1 MWNWKGN
8 ELKVSAVGFRY
19 LRQLVKLKALQFKII
34 FQSQPTNAFWNV
46 ILWSCKEISYFS
58 RQPTSWHFERAIN
71 ESILKTFEK
80 CIVKEQVFF
89 HLHWFSFSFFYNT
102 RPTLY
107 VFAKGH
113 KNAVPLANSMYILR
127 HRYDWNKEWV
137 EHRDVGGGGSGVPR
151 GPNGFA
157 SHPFSYCLL

>member
-89 HLHWFSFSFFYNT
+89 HLHWFSFSFFFII
-102 RPTLY
+102 RDLLY
-107 VFAKGH
+107 MCLQKAIKMQFRWQIV
-113 KNAVPLANSMYILR
+113 YIYLGIDMIGIR
-127 HRYDWNKEWV
+127 
-137 EHRDVGGGGSGVPR
+137 SG
-151 GPNGFA
+151 
-157 SHPFSYCLL
+157 